1 MKKILRRDEELILEE
16 LEDIPD
22 IELPKVLE
30 IIRYLKVGILSSQ
43 KDDYPPPDRI
53 HHLVEL
59 DIDSNGKSEKELEH
73 PTPYFKTKQTSE

>member
-30 IIRYLKVGILSSQ
+30 IIRYLKVGIHSSQ
-43 KDDYPPPDRI
+43 KEEYPPPHRL
-53 HHLVEL
+53 HHLVEM
-59 DIDSNGKSEKELEH
+59 DEDSNGRSEKGLEH

>member
-43 KDDYPPPDRI
+43 KEEYPPPHRI

-59 DIDSNGKSEKELEH
+59 DIDSNGKSEKESGH
-73 PTPYFKTKQTSE
+73 PTPYFKTKQTAE